1 MHYYTLL
8 HNFFA
13 ETIISYLKRAKVRE
27 HVSIVGGGCLNLTE
41 RCNSM
46 AVGSKHIP
54 KAHKTCC
61 LCEHVWLNLSGYH
74 FSFCQWKMKSVSQ
87 SCKGFV
93 FVFLLG
99 LSQTD
104 KRWQHQQVEVQGD
117 GSQEWFSDS
126 MSLCVCVWFVTE
138 MERIRNIES

>member
-1 MHYYTLL
+1 M
-8 HNFFA
+8 
-13 ETIISYLKRAKVRE
+13 
-27 HVSIVGGGCLNLTE
+27 GGGCLDGGGIWQN
-41 RCNSM
+41 
-46 AVGSKHIP
+46 AVILWLRVPSIYT

-87 SCKGFV
+87 SCKGYV

-104 KRWQHQQVEVQGD
+104 KREVTAWAAAGDSTSRSRCKVTGVIQWLYEFMCVCMICDRNGENKKYRKQAEWVLIGCPWQHWSTGA
-117 GSQEWFSDS
+117 
-126 MSLCVCVWFVTE
+126 
-138 MERIRNIES
+138 

>member
-1 MHYYTLL
+1 MLIL
-8 HNFFA
+8 SLCIIIRCCIIFFA
-13 ETIISYLKRAKVRE
+13 ENIISYRKHAKVRE
-27 HVSIVGGGCLNLTE
+27 HVNIVGGGCLNLTE

-87 SCKGFV
+87 SCKGYVFV
-93 FVFLLG
+93 FVLG

-104 KRWQHQQVEVQGD
+104 KREVTAWAGR
-117 GSQEWFSDS
+117 GA
-126 MSLCVCVWFVTE
+126 
-138 MERIRNIES
+138 R